1 MLKRWHFKIVLIIIL
16 VQVLNPVNTFGQYSQ
31 KTDSAKY
38 TCFLPDYVKLQF
50 AGGIGLLSVGVG
62 YSFFKEKL
70 EVSYFYGYVPKGVS
84 IDDLHSV
91 SLQVTGKF
99 LRFKVNPNIEI
110 VPLNIGWFIHHTFGN
125 EYWIT
130 LPSHYPA
137 EYYWWAPG
145 RNSGVFLGGEIKKK
159 ILNSRSPVSGLAFYA
174 RLGSRGLYLSSKV
187 GNSTIQLRDII
198 EFGFGVALYR

>member
-1 MLKRWHFKIVLIIIL
+1 MIVLIVTL
-16 VQVLNPVNTFGQYSQ
+16 GHLFNPLDSYAQYAQ
-31 KTDSAKY
+31 KNDSAKY
-38 TCFLPDYVKLQF
+38 ARFLPDYVKLQF
-50 AGGIGLLSVGVG
+50 AGGIGLLSAGVG

-70 EVSYFYGYVPKGVS
+70 EVSYFYGYVPKAVS

-91 SLQVTGKF
+91 SLQVTAKF
-99 LRFKVNPNIEI
+99 LRFKVSPNIEI

-137 EYYWWAPG
+137 EYYWWSPG
-145 RNSGVFLGGEIKKK
+145 RNSGIFLGGEIKTKLLSNK
-159 ILNSRSPVSGLAFYA
+159 TPASGTAFYA
-174 RLGSRGLYLSSKV
+174 RVGTRGLYITSKV
-187 GNSTIQLRDII
+187 RNSSIPIQDII

>member
-1 MLKRWHFKIVLIIIL
+1 MWIRWHFKIALIISL
-16 VQVLNPVNTFGQYSQ
+16 VQLFNPTDTCAQYSQ

-38 TCFLPDYVKLQF
+38 ANFLPDYVKLQF
-50 AGGIGLLSVGVG
+50 AGGIGLLSIGVG

-91 SLQVTGKF
+91 SLQITAKF
-99 LRFKVNPNIEI
+99 FRFKANKNIEI
-110 VPLNIGWFIHHTFGN
+110 VPLNVGWFIHHTFGN

-130 LPSHYPA
+130 LPSHYPD
-137 EYYWWAPG
+137 EYYWWSPG
-145 RNSGVFLGGEIKKK
+145 RNSGIFLGGEINTKLLSNKT
-159 ILNSRSPVSGLAFYA
+159 PASGTAFYA
-174 RLGSRGLYLSSKV
+174 RVGTRGLYIASKV
-187 GNSTIQLRDII
+187 GNSSIPIQDII

>member
-1 MLKRWHFKIVLIIIL
+1 MWTQWHFKIALIISL
-16 VQVLNPVNTFGQYSQ
+16 VYLFHPTKTYAQYS
-31 KTDSAKY
+31 KKNDSANSAR
-38 TCFLPDYVKLQF
+38 FLPDYVKLQF
-50 AGGIGLLSVGVG
+50 AGGIGLLSAGVG

-91 SLQVTGKF
+91 SLQVTAKF

>member
-1 MLKRWHFKIVLIIIL
+1 MWKRWYFKIVLIVIL
-16 VQVLNPVNTFGQYSQ
+16 GHLFNPLEIHAQYAQ
-31 KTDSAKY
+31 KNDSAKY
-38 TCFLPDYVKLQF
+38 VRFLPDYVKLQF
-50 AGGIGLLSVGVG
+50 AGGIGLLSAGVG

-70 EVSYFYGYVPKGVS
+70 EVSYFYGYVPKAVS

-91 SLQVTGKF
+91 SLQITAKF

-110 VPLNIGWFIHHTFGN
+110 VPLNVGWFIHHTFGN

-137 EYYWWAPG
+137 DYYWWSPG
-145 RNSGVFLGGEIKKK
+145 RNSGIFLGGEIKTKLLSNK
-159 ILNSRSPVSGLAFYA
+159 TPASGTAFYA
-174 RLGSRGLYLSSKV
+174 RVGTRGLYITSKV
-187 GNSTIQLRDII
+187 GNSSIPIQDII